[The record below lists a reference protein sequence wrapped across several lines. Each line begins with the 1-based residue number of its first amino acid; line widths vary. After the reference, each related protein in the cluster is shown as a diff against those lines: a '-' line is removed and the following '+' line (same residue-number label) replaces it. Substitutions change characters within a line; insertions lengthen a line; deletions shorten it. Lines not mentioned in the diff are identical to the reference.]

1 MTHQSV
7 ESWDGASLYYQY
19 IKDISKYPLLKKGE
33 ELAILQMVQTGDQKA
48 INKLVCSNLKFVIN
62 VAFMYKNQGFSLPEL
77 INEGNIGLIEAAKRF
92 DVNRKLKF
100 ISYAVWWIRQAIT
113 RSIAER
119 ARMVRISAEKEL
131 ILRRFS
137 KYNVPMRQTI
147 GGGAQI
153 DTDALGGKMGY
164 SGRQIEKIMEM
175 GLRHSSLDEPLN
187 GEEGNSIMDVIE
199 DGHTEAPDTM
209 TTQTSQQKFVSRM
222 LHKLN
227 DQERTVLSM
236 YFGISSHEALNLE
249 EIGEIIGLSKE
260 RVRQIKEKGLANLR
274 TMEDIQ
280 ELTLAS

>member
-1 MTHQSV
+1 MTYQSV

-19 IKDISKYPLLKKGE
+19 IKDISKYPLLKKDE
-33 ELAILQMVQTGDQKA
+33 EIAVLMKVQTGDQKA
-48 INKLVCSNLKFVIN
+48 IHKLVCANLKFVIN

-113 RSIAER
+113 RAIAER

-153 DTDALGGKMGY
+153 DTEVLGGKMGY

-187 GEEGNSIMDVIE
+187 GEDGNSVMDVIE
-199 DGHTEAPDTM
+199 DGHTESPDLA
-209 TTQTSQQKFVSRM
+209 TTQTSQKKFVGRL

-227 DQERTVLSM
+227 EQERTVLSM
-236 YFGISSHEALNLE
+236 YFGISHHEPLNLE

-280 ELTLAS
+280 ELAIAS